1 MSLANFDTALHAFA
15 QNFDTEYE
23 DKAVIT
29 RGKFLCSYPL
39 SKLKNIALDD
49 YVIGKGTASFCAC
62 VEVKTKAWAN
72 MQGATAKKFGI
83 YFGKTKSDPTMRYRF
98 AQKFGKTENE
108 AFDGVKEALLNLVK
122 AGKSK
127 SFREIDENPLSQMFK
142 AKILSLYFPEIYLNI
157 CSSEHLEKIALS
169 IGISEQQ
176 FVSEYQHLLVEN
188 KLANKI
194 TKDWS
199 NPKFMSFL
207 YANFIRGDLS
217 TPPSATFKNPRKK
230 SRRRVNFEDIT
241 ANRDAIGKASEEFA
255 IEWEKNR
262 LIGLGYQELVTKIED
277 RRDIPSYGYDYL
289 SFSAPGHERYIEVKS
304 VGRDRE
310 EECFRFYLSENELSV
325 SNSDESSSDYYF
337 YLVLYGKDG
346 KPCDLLARHAKEF
359 YKSSE
364 ISPCAYVVRFD
375 LEDHN

>member
-1 MSLANFDTALHAFA
+1 MSLANFNTELHTFA
-15 QNFDTEYE
+15 QNFDTAYE
-23 DKAVIT
+23 DKAVST
-29 RGKFLCSYPL
+29 RGQFLRSYPL
-39 SKLKNIALDD
+39 SQLKNITLDD

-62 VEVKTKAWAN
+62 VEAKTKAWAN
-72 MQGATAKKFGI
+72 MQGATANKFGI
-83 YFGKTKSDPTMRYRF
+83 YFGKTKSDPTMQYRF
-98 AQKFGKTENE
+98 TQKFGKTKNE

-127 SFREIDENPLSQMFK
+127 SFSEIDENPLSQMFK
-142 AKILSLYFPEIYLNI
+142 AKILSLYFPELYLNI
-157 CSSEHLEKIALS
+157 CSSEHLEQIALEM
-169 IGISEQQ
+169 GISEQQ
-176 FVSEYQHLLVEN
+176 FVSEYQHLLVEK

-207 YANFIRGDLS
+207 YAKFIRGDLNTS
-217 TPPSATFKNPRKK
+217 PSATVKKPRKK
-230 SRRRVNFEDIT
+230 SRRRVNFEDIA

-262 LIGLGYQELVTKIED
+262 LIGLGYQELAAKIED

-304 VGRDRE
+304 VGRDRK

-346 KPCDLLARHAKEF
+346 KPCDLLARHAKEL
-359 YKSSE
+359 YSSSE

-375 LEDHN
+375 LEDPN